1 MVFSSITRRVDKMTI
16 RHHVWQ
22 ISSQF
27 RADWMV
33 FGSSQIKFIQSLS
46 FGFKLACPQARKEP
60 ESEKSLLA
68 GFVSNSY
75 DVG

>member
-1 MVFSSITRRVDKMTI
+1 
-16 RHHVWQ
+16 
-22 ISSQF
+22 
-27 RADWMV
+27 MV